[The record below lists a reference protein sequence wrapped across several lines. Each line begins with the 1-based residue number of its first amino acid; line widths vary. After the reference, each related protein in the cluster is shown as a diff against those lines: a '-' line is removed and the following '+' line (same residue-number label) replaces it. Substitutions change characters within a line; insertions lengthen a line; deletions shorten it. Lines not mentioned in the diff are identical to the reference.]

1 MTNDIPDIT
10 VTSELIKIKNTNPLL
25 RDVVC
30 LIGCF
35 EDTETLNTPKFCK
48 TLTGAENIFGDDT
61 QYDGNAALKQIFR
74 KDISGCIIVNCTST
88 SGSGDNITV
97 NRTLTV
103 SKIETALN
111 LVRLIDFNSLYCA
124 VEYTDA
130 IIDAVEEFCNSRF
143 RGKRP
148 CGYTGVGSRT
158 NASTYTTTANKLGDH
173 NQAFLTQALEVN
185 GTQLSLV
192 ESGAYLTN
200 LIATLPVGSS
210 LTAKILDEVTGIGTE
225 YTFDEGDLGHTLVGL
240 GFFVV
245 RLIDALNMT
254 YECVNS
260 ANHNG
265 VDLYINR
272 VTDYVVDDFALR
284 KVLGEN
290 NIVGAELITLEC
302 GRLYHKFVNT
312 FKLVKD
318 IIYTIEK
325 VDSETINVNLQD
337 LVFAGVVTHINL
349 NITIRVE

>member
-1 MTNDIPDIT
+1 MTNPIPDIT
-10 VTSELIKIKNTNPLL
+10 VQSEVIKINKTNPLL

-35 EDTETLNTPKFCK
+35 EDTETLNTPTLCK
-48 TLTGAENIFGDDT
+48 TLTGAENIFGADT

-88 SGSGDNITV
+88 TGSGDNITV

-130 IIDAVEEFCNSRF
+130 IVEAVDEFCNNRF
-143 RGKRP
+143 KSKRP
-148 CGYTGVGSRT
+148 CGYTAVGTRT
-158 NASTYTTTANKLGDH
+158 NASTYTTTANKLGDQ
-173 NQAFLTQALEVN
+173 NQAFLTQPLEVKDE
-185 GTQLSLV
+185 QLSLI

-210 LTAKILDEVTGIGTE
+210 LTAKILDEVTGVGTE

-245 RLIDALNMT
+245 RLIDALNKT

-272 VTDYVVDDFALR
+272 VKDYVVDDFALR
-284 KVLGEN
+284 KALGEN
-290 NIVGAELITLEC
+290 NIVSAELINLEC
-302 GRLYHKFVNT
+302 GRLYNKFVNT

-318 IIYTIEK
+318 IIYTVENF
-325 VDSETINVNLQD
+325 DSETVNVNLQE
-337 LVFAGVVTHINL
+337 LVFAGVVTKINL
-349 NITIRVE
+349 NITIKVE